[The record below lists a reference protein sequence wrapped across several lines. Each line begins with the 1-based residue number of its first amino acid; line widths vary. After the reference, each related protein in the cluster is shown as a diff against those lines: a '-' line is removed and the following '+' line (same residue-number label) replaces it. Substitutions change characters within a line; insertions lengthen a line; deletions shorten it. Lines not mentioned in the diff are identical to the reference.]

1 MVNVKH
7 VVILILAQIP
17 WECGGIGRRAG
28 LKNQIDFNSLKYIN
42 L

>member
-7 VVILILAQIP
+7 VVILILAQFP

-28 LKNQIDFNSLKYIN
+28 LKNQINFITLKYTN